1 MDMSRTT
8 PIPASEFTRNFG
20 RYRMQAQREAV
31 PVTSHGQITGYF
43 VPPEEYEAY
52 LRYKEQRRSF
62 ATVDLTD
69 AEVEAIAKARMDSR
83 HDHLNKLLD
92 E

>member
-1 MDMSRTT
+1 MSRTT
-8 PIPASEFTRNFG
+8 PIPASEFTR
-20 RYRMQAQREAV
+20 
-31 PVTSHGQITGYF
+31 
-43 VPPEEYEAY
+43 
-52 LRYKEQRRSF
+52 SF
-62 ATVDLTD
+62 ATADLTV